1 MKQAERN
8 KTLDGQRI
16 MFSVKISPP
25 RKDLSLNIL
34 ESLTSTEMN
43 MLYLIFSNRFLKT
56 LHM

>member
-25 RKDLSLNIL
+25 RKDLSLDIV
-34 ESLTSTEMN
+34 ESLTSYRSEHV
-43 MLYLIFSNRFLKT
+43 LFESFQQVS
-56 LHM
+56 